1 MKYVDGKKFKVSR
14 MKELFLGIANEP
26 MAIQKDLIDKA
37 FEEWKRDLEQV
48 DDVCVMG
55 VKI

>member
-1 MKYVDGKKFKVSR
+1 

-48 DDVCVMG
+48 DDVCVIG